1 VSPGKRP
8 RAIPEPTQDDTAGS
22 APSEYLLEPGNA
34 SKSAGLDRH
43 WGVGVPTAEG
53 TPPMSS
59 SRAPPQR
66 RRVTSAVDSEASNEA
81 FECVMVG
88 SAEDLGDSEDASP
101 AYRDFLPDVW
111 VPACIMAVLIYFGT
125 LALVQAQWIPSDNAD
140 TFRETPPLHDAKYSS
155 AADPYFSWVA
165 ELCAVAFLA
174 SAARNLG
181 TIAFMRRGSS
191 QTSVLLCVT
200 LINLVAAHAHWLM
213 AYGVGPVYDS
223 CFGRRM
229 HVRAKY
235 RCIMNNAHSLF
246 FSFLFSYTSFVSSLP
261 NFKRIQIFISSTNS
275 HTLQAV
281 RFAEWLS
288 MVFLLAVVM
297 NALDCPSWFELVRS
311 TSLHVI
317 AVALGFASTFTCQL
331 WGPLPNGE
339 CPWLVGSG
347 IGGVSDSSISSI
359 SFSSSSGGMSAAI
372 VNEGHWKHRGVSGPE
387 DNAWWSP
394 AAFVRSSGAHK
405 GQLVL
410 LLLGAVC
417 YMDLFRVLKR
427 RAAKQPLSTAAAAPA
442 QALLLTLWASI
453 TWSLCFVVYFVAIF
467 HPTWFTSTHE
477 DVANC
482 IVDLMAKFLYTNV
495 LSEAHLWHFS
505 PEEVRA
511 ELKLIESANDAQRH
525 FLRYVFHEVRVP
537 LNTIRL
543 GIDSIQQ
550 GSPLELE
557 TSFVV
562 SCMDEAVNT
571 MSETLNDV
579 LSYQKIE
586 EGKVELVPGPF
597 AIDEFMRAVTLGFE
611 ATVQAKSLTL
621 EQESDPRVPLELVGD
636 ALRLRQVLNNFIS
649 NAIKFTGEGGVITLR
664 SRLLALSP
672 PSSSAAN
679 ESLPASPSTVGAAD
693 SGSASTSGTPV
704 LGENDNV
711 DRAAVEAGTMATME
725 FSVTDSGIGIAPE
738 DQRKL
743 FQAFSQI
750 RAGDLQSGRG
760 SGLGLS
766 ICKHMIHLMGGSIGL
781 RSRPGQ
787 GSTFFFTVTLPVA
800 APGSAT
806 LRTNSLSSGSEGA
819 GSAQPNLFLRGKVID
834 SVSSTGSNSGLQRS
848 MTQSSPASEK
858 KSGNGAKVALAS
870 SSKIVPD
877 LSSATVLIVDDV
889 TMNRKMIKRCVQQL
903 GFVCDEA
910 CDGAEAVTM
919 CDAKHYSLV
928 LMDNVM
934 PHMNGME
941 AAAAIRRN
949 DAVDGWSGT
958 RIFGLTGN
966 ALSEDVAEFQRA
978 GCDEVLTKPLRFD
991 HFKQLLSAYG
1001 LFEESK

>member
-1 VSPGKRP
+1 MK
-8 RAIPEPTQDDTAGS
+8 I
-22 APSEYLLEPGNA
+22 
-34 SKSAGLDRH
+34 
-43 WGVGVPTAEG
+43 
-53 TPPMSS
+53 
-59 SRAPPQR
+59 
-66 RRVTSAVDSEASNEA
+66 
-81 FECVMVG
+81 
-88 SAEDLGDSEDASP
+88 
-101 AYRDFLPDVW
+101 
-111 VPACIMAVLIYFGT
+111 
-125 LALVQAQWIPSDNAD
+125 
-140 TFRETPPLHDAKYSS
+140 
-155 AADPYFSWVA
+155 
-165 ELCAVAFLA
+165 
-174 SAARNLG
+174 
-181 TIAFMRRGSS
+181 
-191 QTSVLLCVT
+191 
-200 LINLVAAHAHWLM
+200 
-213 AYGVGPVYDS
+213 
-223 CFGRRM
+223 
-229 HVRAKY
+229 
-235 RCIMNNAHSLF
+235 
-246 FSFLFSYTSFVSSLP
+246 YTS
-261 NFKRIQIFISSTNS
+261 
-275 HTLQAV
+275 QAA

-297 NALDCPSWFELVRS
+297 NALDCPSWFDLARS
-311 TSLHVI
+311 TSPLVI
-317 AVALGFASTFTCQL
+317 AAVLGFASTFTCQL
-331 WGPLPNGE
+331 WGPLQDGE
-339 CPWLVGSG
+339 CPWLEGSDVGD
-347 IGGVSDSSISSI
+347 GVGEASNSSISSY
-359 SFSSSSGGMSAAI
+359 SFCSSSNYTSAAF
-372 VNEGHWKHRGVSGPE
+372 VNEGHWKHRGVSGPN
-387 DNAWWSP
+387 DNVWWSP
-394 AAFVRSSGAHK
+394 TALARSSGAQK
-405 GQLVL
+405 LQLFL
-410 LLLGAVC
+410 LLLGVVC
-417 YMDLFRVLKR
+417 YVDLFRVLKR
-427 RAAKQPLSTAAAAPA
+427 RATRQPFSTAATTAPA
-442 QALLLTLWASI
+442 QALLFTLWASI
-453 TWSLCFVVYFVAIF
+453 TWSLYVVIYFISIF
-467 HPTWFTSTHE
+467 HPPWFTSTHE

-482 IVDLMAKFLYTNV
+482 IVDLLAKFLFANV

-505 PEEVRA
+505 QEEEVRA
-511 ELKLIESANDAQRH
+511 ELKLKESANDAQRH

-550 GSPLELE
+550 GSPLEPE

-597 AIDEFMRAVTLGFE
+597 AINEFMRAVTSGFE
-611 ATVQAKSLTL
+611 AIVQSKSLKL
-621 EQESDPRVPLELVGD
+621 EQESDSRVPPELVGD

-649 NAIKFTGEGGVITLR
+649 NAIKFTGEGGDITLR
-664 SRLLALSP
+664 SRLIGLAP
-672 PSSSAAN
+672 PNNLAAN
-679 ESLPASPSTVGAAD
+679 ESPATSPSSAAAANL
-693 SGSASTSGTPV
+693 GNASTSVPPV
-704 LGENDNV
+704 LGDDEV
-711 DRAAVEAGTMATME
+711 DTAAVQPGSMATVE
-725 FSVTDSGIGIAPE
+725 FSVTDTGIGIAPE

-750 RAGDLQSGRG
+750 RTGDLQSGRG

-806 LRTNSLSSGSEGA
+806 PRPNSQSRSECA
-819 GSAQPNLFLRGKVID
+819 GSVRPNQFLRSKGAD
-834 SVSSTGSNSGLQRS
+834 DVSPTGSNSGLQRS
-848 MTQSSPASEK
+848 MARGSTANNLTDE
-858 KSGNGAKVALAS
+858 KSGNGAKVALAT
-870 SSKIVPD
+870 SSKVVADPA
-877 LSSATVLIVDDV
+877 SATVLIVDDV

-919 CDAKHYSLV
+919 CGAKHYSLV

-991 HFKQLLSAYG
+991 HFKQLLTAYG